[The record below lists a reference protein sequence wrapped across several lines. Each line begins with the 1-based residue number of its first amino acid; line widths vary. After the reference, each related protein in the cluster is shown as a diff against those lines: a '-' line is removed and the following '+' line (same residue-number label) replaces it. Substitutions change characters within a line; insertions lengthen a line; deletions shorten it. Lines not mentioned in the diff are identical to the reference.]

1 MTDFGLRSEDLRAE
15 IERMD
20 QHITFLRGFMW
31 SVLAYALAVP
41 VAVLW
46 VLA

>member
-1 MTDFGLRSEDLRAE
+1 MSDFELRSEALRVE

-20 QHITFLRGFMW
+20 QHITLMRGFMW
-31 SVLAYALAVP
+31 CVLAYALAVP

-46 VLA
+46 MLA